1 MSVRQRTWR
10 TTRGFWRTK
19 WVCDYFDAEGVRRLK
34 TFAIREDAEEFATLH
49 LKGPARIAVL
59 PSHGSSIPQ
68 KDIEMNEITNT
79 TDPAEAPDPLL
90 AAIRNYKR
98 GLAEFNF
105 RTFDTDD
112 DKWNDLAEETYV
124 PHLDILT
131 TWNEPATSSEA
142 AKQALR
148 LCLMDD
154 GGIMGN
160 EGAVHAMVSAAYGYL
175 KGAAA

>member
-1 MSVRQRTWR
+1 
-10 TTRGFWRTK
+10 
-19 WVCDYFDAEGVRRLK
+19 
-34 TFAIREDAEEFATLH
+34 
-49 LKGPARIAVL
+49 
-59 PSHGSSIPQ
+59 
-68 KDIEMNEITNT
+68 MNEATNST
-79 TDPAEAPDPLL
+79 APAEAPDPLL
-90 AAIRNYKR
+90 AVIRNYKR

-124 PHLDILT
+124 PHLDAIT
-131 TWNEPATSSEA
+131 EWDQPATSAEA

-160 EGAVHAMVSAAYGYL
+160 EGAVNAMVKAAYGYL
-175 KGAAA
+175 KGVA

>member
-1 MSVRQRTWR
+1 M
-10 TTRGFWRTK
+10 TK
-19 WVCDYFDAEGVRRLK
+19 KA
-34 TFAIREDAEEFATLH
+34 
-49 LKGPARIAVL
+49 KGPARIAVL
-59 PSHGSSIPQ
+59 PSHGSITHPCMR
-68 KDIEMNEITNT
+68 KEEMNEVTNT
-79 TDPAEAPDPLL
+79 TAPAEAPDPLL

-131 TWNEPATSSEA
+131 TWNEPATSSES